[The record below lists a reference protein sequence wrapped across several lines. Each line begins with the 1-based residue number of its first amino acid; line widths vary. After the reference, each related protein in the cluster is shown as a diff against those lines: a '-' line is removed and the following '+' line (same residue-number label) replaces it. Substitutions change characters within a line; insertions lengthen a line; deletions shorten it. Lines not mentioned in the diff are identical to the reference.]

1 MTMMTIVTIKGGD
14 GELVQPPRRRW
25 KPALDKRAQPA
36 QVPASSHTK
45 KKHLHCLLYSN
56 INPNQSNSQPSAQEV
71 TQKAPTNCAPMRNG
85 QNVAASSSP
94 AFSDDVTLAPQQLFL
109 TMWLRRVLLPSP
121 PPPPANKLSLGLVPG
136 VARLQEIK
144 TKKSLKPSWR
154 YDQGRGIGGSRQE
167 AEGDQVEQQNI
178 VISNFKTIIFDL
190 IMNRTLCKRWS
201 HERD

>member
-1 MTMMTIVTIKGGD
+1 MTTMTIVTFEGGD

-45 KKHLHCLLYSN
+45 KN
-56 INPNQSNSQPSAQEV
+56 IYTVYYTATSIPISQIVNRVHKRWP
-71 TQKAPTNCAPMRNG
+71 KKR
-85 QNVAASSSP
+85 
-94 AFSDDVTLAPQQLFL
+94 PQTVLQWEMGKMWQHPPLQPFLTMWLQLEQLFL

-167 AEGDQVEQQNI
+167 AEGDQVEQENI
-178 VISNFKTIIFDL
+178 EIYNFKTIIFDL
-190 IMNRTLCKRWS
+190 IMSRTLCKRWS